1 MESNGIGCL
10 VAETTGLNGV
20 LKQILLTLSS
30 PTQHSVVNQCL
41 DEEVHDL
48 NSGTASQRESAVLF
62 LAVLWVNACIA
73 SKSLDA
79 EVVFDDC

>member
-48 NSGTASQRESAVLF
+48 NSQTVSQRGFVALF
-62 LAVLWVNACIA
+62 KELLFQC
-73 SKSLDA
+73 KYLLSLTITD
-79 EVVFDDC
+79 

>member
-48 NSGTASQRESAVLF
+48 NWFDQ
-62 LAVLWVNACIA
+62 N
-73 SKSLDA
+73 
-79 EVVFDDC
+79 VFRQKYFYRTRY